1 MNWINASHTTHPKTH
16 HSHCDASYYERYEY
30 VPYLDL
36 CIGIFGVILHIGI
49 LLNGFDYIELWR
61 CGRRFCHRAKCFVLD
76 GLDMILIL
84 NGNADAKMHATIQR
98 LYLRILLENKNSRG
112 AVFWHIWH
120 MEPTMSAPR
129 THGHRRLWI
138 YIYIRC
144 VRVHVWVVNLI
155 QMVSLSTVCPMY
167 GLDEASL
174 LIIYFSRIYSGANE
188 KKRQYS
194 IFVVAPNECS
204 IFIWKPNNNVRKHA
218 FFPQV
223 NS

>member
-138 YIYIRC
+138 YIYTMCACACMGGEFDTDGEFVDGLPDVRIR
-144 VRVHVWVVNLI
+144 WGITSNYL
-155 QMVSLSTVCPMY
+155 
-167 GLDEASL
+167 
-174 LIIYFSRIYSGANE
+174 
-188 KKRQYS
+188 
-194 IFVVAPNECS
+194 
-204 IFIWKPNNNVRKHA
+204 
-218 FFPQV
+218 FFT
-223 NS
+223 NI